1 MVHRGQLAVV
11 TGPSGSGKSTLL
23 AVLLGF
29 LRPRQ
34 GRYTLGTA
42 GGPVVSGDAA
52 LGAVAWCPQ
61 DAYLFDSTLR
71 SNLNLARDPQD
82 RPADGELITVLELV
96 GLGDWLAAAPHG
108 LDTRVGPSGHFLS
121 GGQRQR
127 VAVAR
132 ALLARADVVLLDEP
146 TAHLGA
152 DEAADLVADLRAAL
166 ADRTA
171 VMVTHDRRFA
181 DSGQVHLE
189 LAGGGGI
196 SPR

>member
-1 MVHRGQLAVV
+1 MSRDVFTGLDLSVRRGELAVV

-29 LRPRQ
+29 LPLRH
-34 GRYTLGTA
+34 GSYWLE
-42 GGPVVSGDAA
+42 GPLDS
-52 LGAVAWCPQ
+52 VAWCPQ

-71 SNLNLARDPQD
+71 SNLTLARDPQD
-82 RPADGELITVLELV
+82 RPLDEELREALELV
-96 GLGDWLAAAPHG
+96 GLGDWLQATPRG
-108 LDTRVGPSGHFLS
+108 LDTRLGPAGHFLS

-132 ALLARADVVLLDEP
+132 ALLSRAAVVLLDEP

-152 DEAADLVADLRAAL
+152 DEAATLVTDLRAAL
-166 ADRTA
+166 AEKTA

-181 DSGQVHLE
+181 AAATVHLE
-189 LAGGGGI
+189 LA